1 MSDDEVM
8 RFGVTDQDME
18 DAMDGGMGFRQRR
31 PKQSKSSAML
41 GIWADDSD
49 EEPEERARPS
59 FGGSKK
65 GRGAN
70 DSAPVGMFFSASNKQ
85 YCSLLDCRLR
95 ITIAKSEYVLSA

>member
-1 MSDDEVM
+1 MISGQLKSVKGAKKD
-8 RFGVTDQDME
+8 
-18 DAMDGGMGFRQRR
+18 

-70 DSAPVGMFFSASNKQ
+70 DSAPVGMFFFLNQ
-85 YCSLLDCRLR
+85 IIILYHLLDCRLR
-95 ITIAKSEYVLSA
+95 II

>member
-70 DSAPVGMFFSASNKQ
+70 DSAPVGMFFFSESNNHSLSL
-85 YCSLLDCRLR
+85 YVYLLDCHIR
-95 ITIAKSEYVLSA
+95 II

>member
-1 MSDDEVM
+1 
-8 RFGVTDQDME
+8 
-18 DAMDGGMGFRQRR
+18 
-31 PKQSKSSAML
+31 ML

-70 DSAPVGMFFSASNKQ
+70 DSAPVGMFFFLNQ
-85 YCSLLDCRLR
+85 IIILYHCLL
-95 ITIAKSEYVLSA
+95 I

>member
-1 MSDDEVM
+1 
-8 RFGVTDQDME
+8 
-18 DAMDGGMGFRQRR
+18 MDGGMGFRQRR

-70 DSAPVGMFFSASNKQ
+70 DSAPVGMFFFHQ
-85 YCSLLDCRLR
+85 IIILYHCLLDCRLK
-95 ITIAKSEYVLSA
+95 ITIAQSEYVSSACPVSPAGNREPL

>member
-70 DSAPVGMFFSASNKQ
+70 DSAPVGMFFFSASNNH
-85 YCSLLDCRLR
+85 SLSLFTYLTV
-95 ITIAKSEYVLSA
+95 I